1 MLDSLPINAF
11 DGAVALVV
19 LVSALVAL
27 IRGFV
32 KEVLSLA
39 AWAGAAL
46 VTLWGF
52 ALARPYF
59 RAFIESQLLA
69 DVAAGITLF
78 VASLIVF
85 AMIAHGTSALVRRSS
100 SLSAVDRSLGFV
112 FGIFRGLVL
121 LGLAWLALAWA
132 IPEEKRP
139 DWIFEARTR
148 PLIEQIA
155 EYLVGLAPPEF
166 RGQVRTA
173 GDQAQ
178 RGTEALKALQRL
190 QPNDQP
196 NPPSQPGETG
206 YKRDEVQGM
215 EQLIDRV
222 RPAAPSR

>member
-11 DGAVALVV
+11 DGAVAVVV
-19 LVSALVAL
+19 LVSALIAL
-27 IRGFV
+27 LRGFV

-52 ALARPYF
+52 AMARPYF
-59 RAFIESQLLA
+59 RALIDSQLLA
-69 DVAAGITLF
+69 DAAAGVALF
-78 VASLIVF
+78 VVSLIVF
-85 AMIAHGTSALVRRSS
+85 AMIAHGTSALVRRSA
-100 SLSAVDRSLGFV
+100 SLSAIDRSLGFV
-112 FGIFRGLVL
+112 FGIFRGFVL

-148 PLIEQIA
+148 PLVERMA
-155 EYLVGLAPPEF
+155 EFLVGLAPPEF

-178 RGTEALKALQRL
+178 RGAEALKALEKL
-190 QPNDQP
+190 QP
-196 NPPSQPGETG
+196 NPPSQPNETG
-206 YKRDEVQGM
+206 YKRDEVQGL

-222 RPAAPSR
+222 RPSAPTR

>member
-46 VTLWGF
+46 VTLWGYAF
-52 ALARPYF
+52 ARPYF
-59 RAFIESQLLA
+59 RAFIDSQLLA
-69 DVAAGITLF
+69 DVAAGIVLF
-78 VASLIVF
+78 VVSLIVF

-139 DWIFEARTR
+139 DWVVEARTR

-155 EYLVGLAPPEF
+155 VYLVGLAPPEF
-166 RGQVRTA
+166 RGQVRSA

-196 NPPSQPGETG
+196 NPPSQPAETG